1 MYSILKLWNDEAAF
15 VATTDL
21 ILISS
26 ILIIGTIVG
35 LTTFR
40 DQVVQELGDV
50 SASVSALNQS
60 YSYASVVITFGGQTF
75 SVAGSQFVDTT
86 DDCDTGDPSG
96 APAMCISL
104 TVGATHEG

>member
-1 MYSILKLWNDEAAF
+1 MNPIQKLWDDDSAF

-40 DQVVQELGDV
+40 DQIVQELGDM
-50 SASVSALNQS
+50 SAGVSALNQS
-60 YSYASVVITFGGQTF
+60 YSYASVIVTFNGQTY
-75 SVAGSQFVDTT
+75 SVAGSQFADTT

-96 APAMCISL
+96 QPAMCISL
-104 TVGATHEG
+104 NGVATHEG